1 MKSST
6 SYRPRVACLAA
17 IGFAILGMSCSS
29 SNLQSVSGKVLHK
42 GQPIKGAVVTL
53 HPKGGENDAKAQ
65 RPSGVTDE
73 NGKFTLAT
81 RVGTRVPRRGITSSQ
96 WSGYKSQRTKVER
109 SNRDGGHP
117 EATDAFKGRYSDV
130 KSSKLTV
137 TIKPGM
143 HEIETINLD

>member
-73 NGKFTLAT
+73 NGKFTLSSGRDAGAPPGDYIVT
-81 RVGTRVPRRGITSSQ
+81 VVWLQEPANQGGKKAISTEGI
-96 WSGYKSQRTKVER
+96 
-109 SNRDGGHP
+109 P
-117 EATDAFKGRYSDV
+117 EAKDAFRGRYSDV